1 MSTHPVIADRDLGQ
15 LRSPTPQNKKQKR
28 EIARAVRHFVILEK
42 IGYNP
47 TLQCWCGETLT
58 LRYRQVDLNYMTEQL
73 NGFLDKHEECPASE
87 VTH

>member
-15 LRSPTPQNKKQKR
+15 LRSPTPQTKRQKR

-42 IGYNP
+42 LGYDP
-47 TLQCWCGETLT
+47 TLQCWCGDSLP
-58 LRYRQVDLNYMTEQL
+58 LNYRLTNMTDML
-73 NGFLDKHEECPASE
+73 NGFLDTHEGCEVPE